1 MSRSLITILA
11 IFGVVLFFVLIAITS
26 MISMNNTAVS
36 MEKTIKAQWTEN
48 QNNLSKYS
56 NTIAEAAQVPA
67 MYRDDFVKVIN
78 ASMQGRYGDKGSQ
91 AVFQWLKEQNLN
103 FDASVYKKLQQMIE
117 AGRKDFEREQKKLI
131 DLKRQYE
138 TMLETF
144 PRGFILKFLGFP
156 KVDLNTFNIVT
167 SEYSNDAFKSGV
179 DKGIKLR

>member
-1 MSRSLITILA
+1 
-11 IFGVVLFFVLIAITS
+11 
-26 MISMNNTAVS
+26 
-36 MEKTIKAQWTEN
+36 
-48 QNNLSKYS
+48 
-56 NTIAEAAQVPA
+56 
-67 MYRDDFVKVIN
+67 
-78 ASMQGRYGDKGSQ
+78 
-91 AVFQWLKEQNLN
+91 
-103 FDASVYKKLQQMIE
+103 MIE